1 MIHRKATFPSEG
13 EILIGTVKN
22 VFDYGSYISLDEY
35 PGVNAFL
42 PWSEISTKWVRNVR
56 DIVKEGRKVVV
67 KVIRLDRKKGSVDV
81 SLKKVT
87 DDERRKK
94 NIEWKKLQKLD
105 KILEIVASRLGKD
118 EKLAWEEVEWK
129 LESKYDDPMG
139 MIEKATKE
147 GPEIL
152 LKAGISEEWVK
163 PLLEEASKHV
173 EERKVKESEILS
185 IKTMSGSGVEVMK
198 NVLDKAISS
207 VLENRHGFTVKLYT
221 IGAPRYRL
229 DVIGT
234 EPKET
239 SKVLQEIVESLL
251 NNKGDVE
258 IQVVKK

>member
-1 MIHRKATFPSEG
+1 MIHRKSTFPLEG

-35 PGVNAFL
+35 PGINAFL
-42 PWSEISTKWVRNVR
+42 PWSEISTKWVKNVH

-94 NIEWKKLQKLD
+94 NMEWKKLQKLD
-105 KILEIVASRLGKD
+105 KILEMVASKLGKD
-118 EKLAWEEVEWK
+118 EKTAWEEVEWK
-129 LESKYDDPMG
+129 LESQYGDPMG
-139 MIEKATKE
+139 IIEKATKE
-147 GPEIL
+147 GPDL
-152 LKAGISEEWVK
+152 LIKAGVPEEWVK

-173 EERKVKESEILS
+173 EERRVKESEILS
-185 IKTMSGSGVEVMK
+185 IKTMSSDGVEKMRE
-198 NVLDKAISS
+198 VLGGAINA
-207 VLENRHGFTVKLYT
+207 VLKDRQGFTVKLYT

-229 DVIGT
+229 EVIGT

-239 SKVLQEIVESLL
+239 SKVMQEILESLL
-251 NNKGDVE
+251 DSRGEVE
-258 IQVVKK
+258 IEVVKK